1 MNQKEL
7 KILGR
12 GIGFDGAA
20 IGCMLMQAFN
30 PGTYWDY
37 LGNVGYFVQA
47 AAIWFGVLMLPLIL
61 VAHAVVRDLPQ
72 ARTDKE
78 QKFVDMMAQ
87 VQSRSK
93 LYRLSTTTKEFV
105 ICLLFAAMGWGW
117 LAMGNL
123 LALFLM
129 SMVWGSTKL
138 DEAQQA

>member
-20 IGCMLMQAFN
+20 IACMLMQAFN

-37 LGNVGYFVQA
+37 LGNAGYFVQA
-47 AAIWFGVLMLPLIL
+47 AAIWFGLLILPLVL
-61 VAHAVVRDLPQ
+61 VAHGMIRDLPQ
-72 ARTDKE
+72 VRTDKE
-78 QKFVDMMAQ
+78 QKFVELMVQ

-93 LYRLSTTTKEFV
+93 LYRQCTFAKEFG
-105 ICLLFAAMGWGW
+105 ICLLFAGMGWGW

-129 SMVWGSTKL
+129 SMVWSSAKVDG
-138 DEAQQA
+138 AQRA